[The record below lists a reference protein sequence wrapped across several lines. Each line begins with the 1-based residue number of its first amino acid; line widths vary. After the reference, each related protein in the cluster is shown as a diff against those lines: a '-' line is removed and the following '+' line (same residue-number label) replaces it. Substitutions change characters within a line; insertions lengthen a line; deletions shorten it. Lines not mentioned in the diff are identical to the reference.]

1 MIQVVEV
8 KYRFILHSRYQC
20 RWWPGDTRNQGTSS
34 CDIDRFLIYNV
45 TFALELLFLFL
56 KPNAAAL
63 SQPINQ

>member
-1 MIQVVEV
+1 MPEND
-8 KYRFILHSRYQC
+8 K
-20 RWWPGDTRNQGTSS
+20 
-34 CDIDRFLIYNV
+34 FLIYNV